1 MLFTF
6 FIFMFY
12 NENYNSIGRQYIEER
27 MKKMNVLVIEDEERV
42 ADIMTKYLEKE
53 GYQVFTCYTGREGV
67 DLFYKEKIDVVLLD
81 LMLPDIQGEEIC
93 AEMRSVSNVYIFM
106 ITAKGTLDSKIEG
119 FNIGADEYL
128 VKPVSPREVVA
139 RVKALDTRKQRED
152 NKEVLSFNKGQFKI
166 YLQERTVQV
175 NGQEITLTPNEF
187 DLLYELASSPGRVFT
202 RDQLIE
208 AVMGIDFDGF
218 DRTIDVH
225 IKNLRKKVEADTKN
239 PRYIKTVTGDGYKF
253 EGE

>member
-1 MLFTF
+1 
-6 FIFMFY
+6 
-12 NENYNSIGRQYIEER
+12 
-27 MKKMNVLVIEDEERV
+27 MKGMKNMNVLVIEDEERV

-53 GYQVFTCYTGREGV
+53 GYKVYTCYTGRSGLDVFFEN
-67 DLFYKEKIDVVLLD
+67 KIDVVLLD

-93 AEMRSVSNVYIFM
+93 QEMRKVSNVHIFM
-106 ITAKGTLDSKIEG
+106 ITARGTLDSKIEG
-119 FNIGADEYL
+119 FELGADEYL

-139 RVKALDTRKQRED
+139 RVKALEIRKQRED
-152 NKEVLSFNKGQFKI
+152 NKEVLIFDKGHFKI
-166 YLQERTVQV
+166 YLQERSVQINNEEV
-175 NGQEITLTPNEF
+175 TLTPNEF

-225 IKNLRKKVEADTKN
+225 IKNLRKKIEADTKN
-239 PRYIKTVTGDGYKF
+239 PRYIKTVTGIGYKF
-253 EGE
+253 EGEHA